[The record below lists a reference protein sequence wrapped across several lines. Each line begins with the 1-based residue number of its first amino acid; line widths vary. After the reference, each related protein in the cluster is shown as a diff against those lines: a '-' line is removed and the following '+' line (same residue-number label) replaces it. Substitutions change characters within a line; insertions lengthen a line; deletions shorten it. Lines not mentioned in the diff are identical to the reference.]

1 MQRQKIDLD
10 NYQIKI
16 ISIGAYFENH
26 GKALPL
32 NIDDYI
38 ARHLAIRISQEIK
51 GDYIGHLPYCGDR
64 EGKKAKDWNP
74 GVMEKKVVVSG
85 IISDLKNEVRKRK
98 NLGLPTPLSFIL
110 VSGHGGNNYLTE
122 EQEKISHTLD
132 VPFLYLPPFKKISI
146 KNKKFGKFE
155 VTHADHAEHSIA
167 DYLGLVDKKNLK
179 KINNL
184 AKKDPIKALK
194 EDPAIMGLGGYV
206 LPEIGGEKYK
216 SLRDRHPELVRTARK
231 FVQQEKK
238 IIVDKEMGK
247 LFIERAIKNAK
258 KIIMRFLKTNQLNQL
273 KNLETQ
279 SQFFKSN

>member
-1 MQRQKIDLD
+1 MQSKKSNSD

-16 ISIGAYFENH
+16 FSIGAYFENH
-26 GKALPL
+26 GRALPL

-38 ARHLAIRISQEIK
+38 ARYLAIRISHEIK

-74 GVMEKKVVVSG
+74 GVMEKNVVVNG
-85 IISDLKNEVRKRK
+85 IISDLKKELAKRN
-98 NLGLPTPLSFIL
+98 NLGLPAPLSFIL
-110 VSGHGGNNYLTE
+110 VSGHGGNNYLSE
-122 EQEKISHTLD
+122 EQEKISHKLN

-146 KNKKFGKFE
+146 VNKKFGKLE

-167 DYLGLVDKKNLK
+167 DYLGLLDKKNLK
-179 KINNL
+179 KINEL
-184 AKKDPIKALK
+184 AKKDPLK
-194 EDPAIMGLGGYV
+194 VLKKDPAVMGLGGYV

-238 IIVDKEMGK
+238 IIVDKEIGK
-247 LFIERAIKNAK
+247 LFIEKAILNAK
-258 KIIMRFLKTNQLNQL
+258 KSIRCFLKTNQLN
-273 KNLETQ
+273 
-279 SQFFKSN
+279 